1 MIGETLEETLILEK
15 KSSLFR
21 LLRFFDLKKYIK
33 KEYEISLFYTIFE
46 IMNIFRLASKC
57 YFFLQLNKFLKILF
71 FQINTII
78 YHELFNEY
86 SFSS

>member
-46 IMNIFRLASKC
+46 IMNIFRLASM
-57 YFFLQLNKFLKILF
+57 QVLF
-71 FQINTII
+71 FFYN
-78 YHELFNEY
+78 
-86 SFSS
+86 

>member
-46 IMNIFRLASKC
+46 IMNIFRLASM
-57 YFFLQLNKFLKILF
+57 QVLF
-71 FQINTII
+71 FFII
-78 YHELFNEY
+78 E
-86 SFSS
+86 